1 MCLRVAIL
9 TRIEQD
15 AYEQRIWQRWPS
27 VHGEWRR
34 IGARASGF
42 MLRID
47 GALCHGATPETERLR
62 VHVALAQVMPNPHD
76 AGDIAPSL
84 ARLRE
89 VARQAQALGVDV
101 LVLPEY
107 YLSGSSHDVW
117 RLVHRHDPLG
127 STEEQPAWLA
137 EIGAIARESAI
148 AIVTGSAVLRVDDEA
163 GSTLFNTA
171 YFVDHTGAV
180 LGSYTKRN
188 LWHSE
193 RALLTRSTD
202 ESHPPDRHPSLFV
215 FETRRGLRVRASM
228 LLCWDLMVPEAF
240 LRLLSPSGPP
250 ADLDE
255 PDHWVG
261 PDIVFAPTCWYA
273 DDSGPE
279 ALAVNAECEAACL
292 DAVCVTRAMENECYV
307 CMCNA
312 AGASDGTP
320 RGLGRSSV
328 NAPLLGCSARLPDA
342 GEALLVHTLDMA
354 VVRTARQVF
363 RLRHDRQNGIIT
375 A

>member
-1 MCLRVAIL
+1 
-9 TRIEQD
+9 
-15 AYEQRIWQRWPS
+15 
-27 VHGEWRR
+27 
-34 IGARASGF
+34 
-42 MLRID
+42 MLRIE
-47 GALCHGATPETERLR
+47 GALCHGATPEAERLR
-62 VHVALAQVMPNPHD
+62 VHVALAQVMPNPHR
-76 AGDIAPSL
+76 AGDVAPSL
-84 ARLRE
+84 VRLRE
-89 VARQAQALGVDV
+89 MAHQAQALGVDV
-101 LVLPEY
+101 LVLPEF

-117 RLVHRHDPLG
+117 RLAHRQDPLG
-127 STEEQPAWLA
+127 STNELPAWL
-137 EIGAIARESAI
+137 EDIGVIARESAI
-148 AIVTGSAVLRVDDEA
+148 AIVTGSAVLRVDDDEA
-163 GSTLFNTA
+163 GSTLFNTT
-171 YFVDHTGAV
+171 YFVDHTGEV

-202 ESHPPDRHPSLFV
+202 ESHPPDEHPSLFV

-228 LLCWDLMVPEAF
+228 LMCWDLMVPEAF
-240 LRLLSPSGPP
+240 LRLISPPGGPP

-279 ALAVNAECEAACL
+279 ALALNADCEAACL
-292 DAVCVTRAMENECYV
+292 DAMCVARAMENECYV

-312 AGASDGTP
+312 TGAADGKP

-328 NAPLLGCSARLPDA
+328 SAPLLGCTARVPGA
-342 GEALLVHTLDMA
+342 SEALLVHSLDMA
-354 VVRTARQVF
+354 VVQTARRVF
-363 RLRHDRQNGIIT
+363 RLRHDRQNGVIT